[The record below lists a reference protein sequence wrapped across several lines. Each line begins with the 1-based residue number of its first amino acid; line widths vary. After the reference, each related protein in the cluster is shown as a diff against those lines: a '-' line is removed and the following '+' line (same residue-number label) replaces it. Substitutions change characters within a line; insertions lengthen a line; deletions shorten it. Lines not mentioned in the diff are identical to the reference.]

1 MGGPSGPYIS
11 SSSLTEAER
20 GGHLVTQS
28 YVYSC
33 LKYTYADIRSYD
45 TRDRVAARRWTV
57 ADNGRVIYLAAR

>member
-1 MGGPSGPYIS
+1 MV
-11 SSSLTEAER
+11 TE
-20 GGHLVTQS
+20 S